1 MSQPENLNTP
11 LTRRSW
17 LVLAASAVTGCG
29 GGGSVS
35 IAGLPGTGGT
45 GLFAQGPISGFGSV
59 ILNGIRFD
67 DTAATV
73 QLDGL
78 AASSSELR
86 LGMVATVQGQRGAD
100 VTLGT
105 ASSIEV
111 WSIAQGLVTQGQAT
125 PGASGQFRVAGMT
138 LLTDPNTVFD
148 GLSATA
154 TAPVPVGQ
162 RVAVWGLQAGAD
174 GRSWSAT
181 RVALVTASAVV
192 SSGLVSVEDSQ
203 RTLNGLLLTGE
214 VAGTLAQGALVRVQ
228 GTLSANGS
236 SIEVVSAKPLSG
248 SGGALP
254 QGDAEIE
261 GVVTTAPSASGFSLG
276 TIVVDASQA
285 VYSPANAQL
294 FIGARVEVNG
304 TWRSGVLQAT
314 SVALQDE
321 QAPQALEITGSVETF
336 NSLSN
341 FTVRGQRCD
350 ASGLTSFGHGTAADL
365 KVGAKVKLKG
375 SMAGE
380 VLRVTELEFSV

>member
-1 MSQPENLNTP
+1 MSQAENLNTP

-35 IAGLPGTGGT
+35 MASLPGTGGT

-78 AASSSELR
+78 AGGSSDLR

-100 VTLGT
+100 ATLGT

-111 WSIAQGLVTQGQAT
+111 WSIAQGLVSAGQAT

-148 GLSATA
+148 GFSATA
-154 TAPVPVGQ
+154 PLSGGQ

-174 GRSWSAT
+174 GRSWRAT
-181 RVALVTASAVV
+181 RVGLVAASAVV
-192 SSGLVSVEDSQ
+192 SSGLLSVEDSQ
-203 RTLNGLLLTGE
+203 RTLNGLLLTGAL
-214 VAGTLAQGALVRVQ
+214 AGTLAQGDLVRVQ
-228 GTLSANGS
+228 GTLSANGNS
-236 SIEVVSAKPLSG
+236 LEVMSAKLLSG
-248 SGGALP
+248 SGAASP

-261 GVVTTAPSASGFSLG
+261 GVVTTAPSATGFSLG

-304 TWRSGVLQAT
+304 SWRSGVLQAT

-321 QAPQALEITGSVETF
+321 EAPHALEISGSIETF

>member
-1 MSQPENLNTP
+1 MSQAENLNTP

-35 IAGLPGTGGT
+35 LAGLPGTGGT

-78 AASSSELR
+78 AGGSSDLR

-100 VTLGT
+100 ATLGT

-111 WSIAQGLVTQGQAT
+111 WSMAQGLVTQGQAT

-148 GLSATA
+148 GFSATA
-154 TAPVPVGQ
+154 PLSVGQ

-174 GRSWSAT
+174 GRSWRAT
-181 RVALVTASAVV
+181 RVALVAASAVV
-192 SSGLVSVEDSQ
+192 SSGLLSVEDSQ
-203 RTLNGLLLTGE
+203 RTLNGLLLTGAL
-214 VAGTLAQGALVRVQ
+214 AGTLAQGDLVRVQ
-228 GTLSANGS
+228 GTLSANDN
-236 SIEVVSAKPLSG
+236 SIEVLSVKPLSG
-248 SGGALP
+248 SGGTLP
-254 QGDAEIE
+254 EGDAEIE

-304 TWRSGVLQAT
+304 SWRSGVLQAA
-314 SVALQDE
+314 SVELQDE
-321 QAPQALEITGSVETF
+321 EAPHALEISGSVETF

-350 ASGLTSFGHGTAADL
+350 ASGLTSFGHGTVADL

>member
-1 MSQPENLNTP
+1 MSQAENLNA

-29 GGGSVS
+29 GGGSAS
-35 IAGLPGTGGT
+35 LASLPGTGGT

-67 DTAATV
+67 DTAAAV
-73 QLDGL
+73 QLDGV
-78 AASSSELR
+78 AAGSSDLR

-100 VTLGT
+100 ATLGT

-148 GLSATA
+148 GFSATA
-154 TAPVPVGQ
+154 PLSVGQ

-181 RVALVTASAVV
+181 RVALVAASAVV
-192 SSGLVSVEDSQ
+192 SSGLVGVENSQ
-203 RTLNGLLLTGE
+203 RTLNGLLLTGD

-236 SIEVVSAKPLSG
+236 SLQVLSAKPLSG
-248 SGGALP
+248 SGGASA

-276 TIVVDASQA
+276 SIVVDASQA

-304 TWRSGVLQAT
+304 TWRSGVLQAS

-321 QAPQALEITGSVETF
+321 QAPQALEISGAVESF

>member
-1 MSQPENLNTP
+1 MSQPENLNWP

-17 LVLAASAVTGCG
+17 LVLAASAVAGCG
-29 GGGSVS
+29 GGGSMS
-35 IAGLPGTGGT
+35 LAGLPGTGGT

-73 QLDGL
+73 QLDGRS
-78 AASSSELR
+78 ASSSDLR
-86 LGMVATVQGQRGAD
+86 LGMVATVQGRRGAD

-111 WSIAQGLVTQGQAT
+111 WAIAQGLVTQGQAT
-125 PGASGQFRVAGMT
+125 PGASGQFRLAGMT

-148 GLSATA
+148 GFSAAAPLS
-154 TAPVPVGQ
+154 VGQ

-192 SSGLVSVEDSQ
+192 SSGLVGVENSQ
-203 RTLNGLLLTGE
+203 RTLNGMLLTGAL
-214 VAGTLAQGALVRVQ
+214 AGTLAQGALVRVQ
-228 GTLSANGS
+228 GTLSGNGN
-236 SIEVVSAKPLSG
+236 SIEVLSAKPLSG
-248 SGGALP
+248 AGGASP

-276 TIVVDASQA
+276 TIVVDASKA

-321 QAPQALEITGSVETF
+321 QAQQTLEISGSVETF

>member
-1 MSQPENLNTP
+1 MSQPENLDTP

-29 GGGSVS
+29 GGSVS
-35 IAGLPGTGGT
+35 MASLPGTGGT

-78 AASSSELR
+78 AAGSSDLR
-86 LGMVATVQGQRGAD
+86 LGMVASVQGQRGAD

-111 WSIAQGLVTQGQAT
+111 WSIAQGQVTQGQAT
-125 PGASGQFRVAGMT
+125 PGASGRFSVAGMT
-138 LLTDPNTVFD
+138 VLTDPNTVFD
-148 GLSATA
+148 GFSATA
-154 TAPVPVGQ
+154 PLSVGQ

-181 RVALVTASAVV
+181 RVALVADSAVV
-192 SSGLVSVEDSQ
+192 SSGMLSVEDSQ
-203 RTLNGLLLTGE
+203 RTLNGLLLTGAL
-214 VAGTLAQGALVRVQ
+214 AGTLAQGALVRVQ

-236 SIEVVSAKPLSG
+236 SLEVLSAKPLSG
-248 SGGALP
+248 SGGASP

-261 GVVTTAPSASGFSLG
+261 GVITTAPSASGFSLG

-321 QAPQALEITGSVETF
+321 QAQQTLEISGSVETF
-336 NSLSN
+336 SSLSN

>member
-1 MSQPENLNTP
+1 MSQAENLNTP

-17 LVLAASAVTGCG
+17 LVLTASVVTGCG
-29 GGGSVS
+29 GGTVSV
-35 IAGLPGTGGT
+35 AGLPGTGGT

-78 AASSSELR
+78 AGGSSDLR

-100 VTLGT
+100 ATLGT

-111 WSIAQGLVTQGQAT
+111 WSIAQGLVT

-148 GLSATA
+148 GFST
-154 TAPVPVGQ
+154 TAPVSVGQ

-174 GRSWSAT
+174 GRSWRAT
-181 RVALVTASAVV
+181 RVAPVAVSAVV
-192 SSGLVSVEDSQ
+192 GSGLVSVEDSQ
-203 RTLNGLLLTGE
+203 RTLNGLLLTGAL
-214 VAGTLAQGALVRVQ
+214 AGTLAQGDLVRVQ
-228 GTLSANGS
+228 GTLSANGN
-236 SIEVVSAKPLSG
+236 SIEVLSVKPLSG
-248 SGGALP
+248 SGGASP

-276 TIVVDASQA
+276 TIVVDASKA
-285 VYSPANAQL
+285 VYSPVNAQL

-314 SVALQDE
+314 SVELQDE
-321 QAPQALEITGSVETF
+321 EAPHALEISGSVETF
-336 NSLSN
+336 NSLSD

-365 KVGAKVKLKG
+365 KLGAKVKLKG

-380 VLRVTELEFSV
+380 VLRVSELEFSV

>member
-1 MSQPENLNTP
+1 MSQPQNLNTP

-29 GGGSVS
+29 GGTVSV
-35 IAGLPGTGGT
+35 AGLPGTGGT

-78 AASSSELR
+78 AGGSSDLR

-100 VTLGT
+100 ATLGT

-111 WSIAQGLVTQGQAT
+111 WSMAQGLVTQGQAT

-148 GLSATA
+148 GFSAVAPLS
-154 TAPVPVGQ
+154 VGQ

-174 GRSWSAT
+174 GRSWRAT
-181 RVALVTASAVV
+181 RVALVAASAVV
-192 SSGLVSVEDSQ
+192 SSGLLSVEDSQ
-203 RTLNGLLLTGE
+203 RTLNGLLLTGAL
-214 VAGTLAQGALVRVQ
+214 AGTLAQGALVRVQ
-228 GTLSANGS
+228 GTLSANGNS
-236 SIEVVSAKPLSG
+236 LEVMSAKLLSG
-248 SGGALP
+248 SGAASP

-304 TWRSGVLQAT
+304 SWRSGVLQAT

-321 QAPQALEITGSVETF
+321 EAPQALEISGAIETF

-365 KVGAKVKLKG
+365 KVGAKVKLQG
-375 SMAGE
+375 SMAGD